1 MDSIEK
7 NYEVISI
14 QVNTVD
20 SGGQDASKLSNE
32 YFISLVGRNYVAQN
46 VNGS

>member
-20 SGGQDASKLSNE
+20 SGGQDANKLSNE
-32 YFISLVGRNYVAQN
+32 YFISLVGRNYVVQN
-46 VNGS
+46 INGS